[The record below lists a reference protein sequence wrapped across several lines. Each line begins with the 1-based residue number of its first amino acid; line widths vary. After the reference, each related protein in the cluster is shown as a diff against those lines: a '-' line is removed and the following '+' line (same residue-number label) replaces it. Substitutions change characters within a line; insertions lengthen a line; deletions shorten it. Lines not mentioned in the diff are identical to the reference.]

1 MKVHRE
7 TIDLQSTRNHPTF
20 HDVTKEVKAA
30 LKRSGVKDG
39 IAVVY
44 SHHTTCSVLTQECS
58 HDKTYYG
65 LEYLQQDLVNT
76 MERIVP
82 QCLVE

>member
-7 TIDLQSTRNHPTF
+7 TIDLQSKRNHPTF

-44 SHHTTCSVLTQECS
+44 SHHTTFQS
-58 HDKTYYG
+58 
-65 LEYLQQDLVNT
+65 
-76 MERIVP
+76 
-82 QCLVE
+82 